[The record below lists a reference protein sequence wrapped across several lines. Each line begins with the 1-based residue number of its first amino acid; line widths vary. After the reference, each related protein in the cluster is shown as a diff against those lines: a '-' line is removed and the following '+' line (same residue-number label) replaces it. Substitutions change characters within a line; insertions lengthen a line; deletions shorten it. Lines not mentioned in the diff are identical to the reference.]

1 MPLSRLE
8 NFLRN
13 TDGNILY
20 VNPSDLDATDSIENQ
35 GNSLTRPFKT
45 IQRALLEAA
54 RFSYNIGLNNDRF
67 DRTTILVYPGVNYID
82 NRPGYVVA
90 SGGNSFLEL
99 DPNLSPLTTPAYTAA
114 SLSELSS
121 SSNFDIFSPTNDLYK
136 YNSSS
141 GGVILPRGTSIIG
154 LDLRKTKI
162 RPLFVPD
169 PENDLIARSSIFRIT
184 GGCYIR
190 EFTIFDGDPNGTVYK
205 NYKTDLVTPS
215 FSHHKLTAF
224 EYADGANPLSR
235 VSIGSTT
242 STFTELQ
249 MYYIKVQKAYG
260 ESSGRA
266 IGDFPATADLEVI
279 NPEFRIV
286 GAVSPTDIGIGSVT
300 AIGNL
305 ATIDTTT
312 AHGVIV
318 DDPINVAG
326 ISSNLYNGSFTV
338 AGVTSERRFSYRLT
352 ATPANLGPSLTGSA
366 KVVLEIDTVS
376 GASPYLFNIS
386 LRSTFGMC
394 GLHADGSKVS
404 GFKSVVVAQYT
415 GIGLQKDDNAFVLYD
430 QSTGSYKTESQISD
444 ASLKPLHLNTNAVY
458 SPDYENF
465 HIKVSNNSYIQAV
478 SVFAIGF
485 ANQFLTESGGD
496 LGITNSNSNF
506 GSKSLISKGFRPD
519 AFTSD
524 NTGYIT
530 HVIPP
535 RDETPDNTAV
545 SCFSLNVGL
554 TTNPVGGATT
564 SKLYIFGFND
574 VDVTPNENVSGF
586 RIGSKDSDTFNV
598 EVNEVAVT
606 TPILMPIPGSGDGP
620 SARKVF
626 TVSRSNNANVI
637 SSNILTL
644 TSSHNFFNGESVRL
658 ISDDGNV
665 PDGLVNEELYFVIT
679 NAIDG
684 SLTAN
689 TIKLAATFNDATVG
703 TPFPV
708 VITSTIGGVLTI
720 ESRVTDKTPGE
731 LGHPIQFDTTNSN
744 WYIVGSG
751 TTIQNKINQS
761 FITNRSSLGDQS
773 GVGFIL
779 RKSDNRLLN
788 DRIYRLRYIIPKEFV
803 NAKEPSVSYILQESS
818 TVGVSSALE
827 YGAVGDTTKQRNV
840 KIIADAVY
848 GSNIITFTTEKPHG
862 FNISDSVTVN
872 KVISSDNPTGVG
884 QSGYNETYTI
894 TSVPTT
900 KTFKVTTAKTLG
912 AFGNEIS
919 SRDVNLP
926 TVARS
931 QYRNTYLISS
941 VDTIQLYVSGQK
953 DGIYHLICL
962 DGSISPS
969 TSDGVFNSEKL
980 HQNLGNLYPTID
992 RDNYNS
998 DPTIARSF
1006 AVPYNVG
1013 EIIVSDSRDSI
1024 TKESSVNYYKDNRI
1038 GFGITNA
1045 TSNASGITTVFTN
1058 IEHNLNTIT
1067 TLSITAAGTGYG
1079 AGIATF
1085 LYNVPLVGTG
1095 ITGDGATAK
1104 VRVSA
1109 IGAVTAVEII
1119 DGGSAYGV
1127 GNTMRVGAGGN
1138 AIVSVTAIN
1147 SNIGSV
1153 IEVVGVG
1160 TTANRFNSGYNGVYQ
1175 ITGINSTRSVTYQV
1189 QNGANTG
1196 INAGI
1201 FTSVNGYEGLLFV
1214 SDRAVGVSTIGYGNS
1229 SVGIVTVT
1237 TQSAH
1242 GLILGNK
1249 FKIVGAAQTI
1259 YNGTYVVR
1267 ERVGLNT
1274 FSFQIGAGTSNPAF
1288 TTNSGVFVLKQSFA
1302 SQKSEFEDNSE
1313 KIAGRLTPF
1322 YAGLSTTLGGSQTGT
1337 ATTIKLTSLT
1347 GISTGDYLQIDNE
1360 IVRISDG
1367 LDASTGVANVLRGA
1381 LGTKAESHE
1390 NTAIAREVKPVAT
1403 ELRRYSTIRASGHTF
1418 EYLGFG
1424 PGNYSVGLPQRQS
1437 RILTI
1442 KNQLLSQGKQSD
1454 GGSVAYTG
1462 MNDTGD
1468 FYIGNKRIS
1477 STNGEEETLNAPI
1490 QNFLGEEISSL
1501 SVNFDDVT
1509 IKNSLTVQGGTTG
1522 RVVSEFKGPVNF
1534 LKKVTF
1540 SDADFIRI
1548 KLKGALSQ
1556 SRSVSYGTNNIP
1568 STSPDTQG
1576 DIFFNGNATSGQ
1588 YAGWIN
1594 SGNSANDWKRFGLI
1608 SRSATETFVTPD
1620 RIGINSAGPLRG
1632 LPSVGIT
1639 TALLDVRG
1647 GGVFDSLRVIGNVD
1661 FENGATFASIS
1672 FVDVFVSGIGSFTG
1686 TTDSTNVTTGIVTV
1700 AGGVG
1705 IKKSLNVGA
1714 GLSVSGVGTFAQN
1727 LNVGAGLS
1735 VSGVGTFAQNLKVG
1749 AGLNVGGNFKLSGIS
1764 TFVGNVTFEGG
1775 TISLGDAN
1783 TDNVVFTADVNSN
1796 ILPNTNDT
1804 FDIGDASTSK
1814 RWRHASFSG
1823 VGTFGSVNITSATQ
1837 STSKD
1842 TGCLILEGGL
1852 GVEQNVNINGMLNV
1866 TGITTLSSGA
1876 LIIGDTTESI
1886 SKDTGC
1892 LILQG
1897 GIGVEKNANIGG
1909 GLNVNNLT
1917 ATNGNFTG
1925 IVTTGNL
1932 TATGIVSD
1940 SYGNLRDIPQNS
1952 QSSTYS
1958 LQITDAGK
1966 HISIT
1971 TGGVT
1976 VPSSVFSAGDAVT
1989 IFNNSSVNQTI
2000 TQGSGVTLRFSGTV
2014 LTGNRT
2020 LLPYGIATVL
2030 CVSSDIFA
2038 IVGIVT

>member
-67 DRTTILVYPGVNYID
+67 DKTTILVYPGVNFID
-82 NRPGYVVA
+82 NRPGYVVTTA
-90 SGGNSFLEL
+90 GNSFLEL
-99 DPNLSPLTTPAYTAA
+99 DPNLSPTTTPAYTAA

-190 EFTIFDGDPNGTVYK
+190 EFTIFDGDQNGVVYK

-215 FSHHKLTAF
+215 FSHHKLTVF
-224 EYADGANPLSR
+224 EYADGANPLNK

-242 STFTELQ
+242 SSFTELQ

-266 IGDFPATADLEVI
+266 IGDFPTTSDLEVI

-286 GAVSPTDIGIGSVT
+286 GSVNPTDIGISSVT
-300 AIGNL
+300 SIGTL

-312 AHGVIV
+312 GHGLIV
-318 DDPINVAG
+318 DDPINIVG
-326 ISSNLYNGSFTV
+326 ISSNLYNGTFIV
-338 AGVTSERRFSYRLT
+338 AGITSEKRFSYKLS
-352 ATPANLGPSLTGSA
+352 ATPANLGPSLTGSS

-430 QSTGSYKTESQISD
+430 KSTGSYKNESQISD
-444 ASLKPLHLNTNAVY
+444 VSQKPLHLNTNAVY
-458 SPDYENF
+458 APDYENF

-485 ANQFLTESGGD
+485 ANQFITESGGD
-496 LGITNSNSNF
+496 LGLTNSNSNF
-506 GSKSLISKGFRPD
+506 GARSLISKGFRSD
-519 AFTSD
+519 AFTRD

-530 HVIPP
+530 HLIPP
-535 RDETPDNTAV
+535 RDETPNDTAV

-574 VDVTPNENVSGF
+574 IDVPPNENVSGF
-586 RIGSKDSDTFNV
+586 RIGSKNSDTFNV
-598 EVNEVAVT
+598 EINDVAVT
-606 TPILMPIPGSGDGP
+606 TPILMPIPGAGDGP
-620 SARKVF
+620 SARKIF
-626 TVSRSNNANVI
+626 TVSRNNNSNVI

-644 TSSHNFFNGESVRL
+644 TSNHNFFNGESVRIL
-658 ISDDGNV
+658 SDDGYV
-665 PDGLVNEELYFVIT
+665 PDELVNDGLYFVIT
-679 NAIDG
+679 NTFDG

-708 VITSTIGGVLTI
+708 TITNTVGGILSI
-720 ESRVTDKTPGE
+720 ESRVTDKKPGD

-744 WYIVGSG
+744 WFIVGSG
-751 TTIQNKINQS
+751 TTSQNKINQS
-761 FITNRSSLGDQS
+761 FITNRSTLGDQS
-773 GVGFIL
+773 SLGFVL
-779 RKSDNRLLN
+779 RKPDNRLLN
-788 DRIYRLRYIIPKEFV
+788 DRIYRLRYVIPKEFI
-803 NAKEPSVSYILQESS
+803 NAKEPSVSYIIQESS

-862 FNISDSVTVN
+862 FNVSDAVIVN

-912 AFGNEIS
+912 AFGNPIS
-919 SRDVNLP
+919 LRDVNLP
-926 TVARS
+926 TVSRN

-941 VDTIQLYVSGQK
+941 VDTIQQYISGEK

-962 DGSISPS
+962 DGSVSPS
-969 TSDGVFNSEKL
+969 TSDGTFNSEKL

-1006 AVPYNVG
+1006 VIPYNIG
-1013 EIIVSDSRDSI
+1013 EVIVNDSRDSI
-1024 TKESSVNYYKDNRI
+1024 TKESSTNYYKDNQI

-1045 TSNASGITTVFTN
+1045 TSNASGITTIFTN

-1067 TLSITAAGTGYG
+1067 SLSITNAGTGYG
-1079 AGIATF
+1079 SGIATF
-1085 LYNVPLVGTG
+1085 FHNVPLVGTG

-1104 VRVSA
+1104 IRVDA
-1109 IGAVTAVEII
+1109 AGTVTSVEII

-1127 GNTMRVGAGGN
+1127 GNTMRVSTGN
-1138 AIVSVTAIN
+1138 AIVSVTTIN
-1147 SNIGSV
+1147 SNINSV
-1153 IEVVGVG
+1153 AEVVGVG
-1160 TTANRFNSGYNGVYQ
+1160 TTANRFNSGYNGVYR
-1175 ITGINSTRSVTYQV
+1175 IIGINSTRSITYQV
-1189 QNGANTG
+1189 QDGANTNV
-1196 INAGI
+1196 NAGI

-1214 SDRAVGVSTIGYGNS
+1214 SDRVVGVSTIGYGNS

-1274 FSFQIGAGTSNPAF
+1274 FSFEIGAGTSNPAF

-1302 SQKSEFEDNSE
+1302 SQKSEFQDNSE

-1337 ATTIKLTSLT
+1337 ATTIKFSSLT

-1360 IVRISDG
+1360 IVRISSG
-1367 LDASTGVANVLRGA
+1367 LDASTGVANVLRGV

-1390 NTAIAREVKPVAT
+1390 NTSVVREVKPVAT
-1403 ELRRYSTIRASGHTF
+1403 ELRRYSTVRASGHTF

-1424 PGNYSVGLPQRQS
+1424 NGNYSVALPQRQT
-1437 RILTI
+1437 RVLTI

-1490 QNFLGEEISSL
+1490 QNFLGEQISSL

-1509 IKNSLTVQGGTTG
+1509 IKNSLNVQGGNTG
-1522 RVVSEFKGPVNF
+1522 RVISEFKGPVNF
-1534 LKKVTF
+1534 IKKITSTS
-1540 SDADFIRI
+1540 SDGIEGIKF
-1548 KLKGALSQ
+1548 KLKGSLSQ
-1556 SRSVSYGTNNIP
+1556 PRSVSYGGDNIP
-1568 STSPDTQG
+1568 SSSPDAQG
-1576 DIFFNGNATSGQ
+1576 DILFNGHATSGQ

-1594 SGNSANDWKRFGLI
+1594 TGNSANDWKKFGLI

-1632 LPSVGIT
+1632 LPAAGIT
-1639 TALLDVRG
+1639 SALLDVRG

-1661 FENGATFASIS
+1661 FVNGATFASIN
-1672 FVDVFVSGIGSFTG
+1672 FTDLAVTGIGSFTG
-1686 TTDSTNVTTGIVTV
+1686 TTDSTDVQTGIVTV

-1705 IKKSLNVGA
+1705 IKKSLNVG
-1714 GLSVSGVGTFAQN
+1714 G
-1727 LNVGAGLS
+1727 
-1735 VSGVGTFAQNLKVG
+1735 NLKVTG
-1749 AGLNVGGNFKLSGIS
+1749 VS

-1775 TISLGDAN
+1775 TISLGDSN

-1796 ILPNTNDT
+1796 ILPNTDAT
-1804 FDIGDASTSK
+1804 FDIGDASVSK

-1823 VGTFGSVNITSATQ
+1823 VGTFATGAVIDAIQIGITAANEIDT
-1837 STSKD
+1837 STGNLTIDSSGGTTTID
-1842 TGCLILEGGL
+1842 DIL
-1852 GVEQNVNINGMLNV
+1852 VV
-1866 TGITTLSSGA
+1866 TGATTLSSTLGVTGA
-1876 LIIGDTTESI
+1876 TTLSSTLGVTGATTLSSTLGVTGATTLSSTLGVTGDITTAGTVTANSDEKLKENVITIQNALEKVLSLRGVEYDRI
-1886 SKDTGC
+1886 DSGDH
-1892 LILQG
+1892 Q
-1897 GIGVEKNANIGG
+1897 IGVIAQE
-1909 GLNVNNLT
+1909 VEQ
-1917 ATNGNFTG
+1917 
-1925 IVTTGNL
+1925 IVPAVVYGDEIKSV
-1932 TATGIVSD
+1932 A
-1940 SYGNLRDIPQNS
+1940 YGNLV
-1952 QSSTYS
+1952 
-1958 LQITDAGK
+1958 G
-1966 HISIT
+1966 
-1971 TGGVT
+1971 
-1976 VPSSVFSAGDAVT
+1976 
-1989 IFNNSSVNQTI
+1989 
-2000 TQGSGVTLRFSGTV
+2000 
-2014 LTGNRT
+2014 
-2020 LLPYGIATVL
+2020 LLIE
-2030 CVSSDIFA
+2030 A
-2038 IVGIVT
+2038 IKEQQKEIEDMKKNWYK

>member
-67 DRTTILVYPGVNYID
+67 DRTTILVYPGVNFID
-82 NRPGYVVA
+82 NRPGYVVTNA
-90 SGGNSFLEL
+90 GNSFLEL
-99 DPNLSPLTTPAYTAA
+99 DPNLSPATTPAYVSA
-114 SLSELSS
+114 SLNELSS

-169 PENDLIARSSIFRIT
+169 PENDLIVRSSIFRIT
-184 GGCYIR
+184 GGCYFR
-190 EFTIFDGDPNGTVYK
+190 EFTVFDGDPNGTVYK

-215 FSHHKLTAF
+215 FSHHKLTVF
-224 EYADGANPLSR
+224 EYADGVNPLSR

-242 STFTELQ
+242 SAFSELQ

-266 IGDFPATADLEVI
+266 IADYPTTADLEVI

-286 GAVSPTDIGIGSVT
+286 GAVSPTDIGISSVT
-300 AIGNL
+300 SIGTL

-318 DDPINVAG
+318 DDPINIAG
-326 ISSNLYNGSFTV
+326 ISSNLYNGSFVV
-338 AGVTSERRFSYRLT
+338 AGVTSERRFSYKLT
-352 ATPANLGPSLTGSA
+352 ADPANNGPSLTGSA

-376 GASPYLFNIS
+376 GASPYIFNTS
-386 LRSTFGMC
+386 LRSTYGMC

-404 GFKSVVVAQYT
+404 GFKSVVIAQYT

-430 QSTGSYKTESQISD
+430 KSTGSYKTESQISD
-444 ASLKPLHLNTNAVY
+444 PSLKPLHLNTNAVY
-458 SPDYENF
+458 AADYENF

-485 ANQFLTESGGD
+485 ANQFITESGGD
-496 LGITNSNSNF
+496 LGLTNSNSNF
-506 GSKSLISKGFRPD
+506 GAKSLISKGFRSD
-519 AFTSD
+519 AFSRD

-535 RDETPDNTAV
+535 RDETPEDTAV

-574 VDVTPNENVSGF
+574 VDVPPNENVNGF
-586 RIGSKDSDTFNV
+586 RIGSKNSDTFNV
-598 EVNEVAVT
+598 EINDVTVT
-606 TPILMPIPGSGDGP
+606 TPILMPIPGTGDGP

-626 TVSRSNNANVI
+626 TVSRTNNANDI

-644 TSSHNFFNGESVRL
+644 TSNHNFFNGESVRIL
-658 ISDDGNV
+658 SDDGYV
-665 PDGLVNEELYFVIT
+665 PDELVNNGLYFVIT
-679 NAIDG
+679 NTFDG

-708 VITSTIGGVLTI
+708 TITNTVGGILSI
-720 ESRVTDKTPGE
+720 ESRVTDKKPSD

-751 TTIQNKINQS
+751 TTLQNKINQS
-761 FITNRSSLGDQS
+761 FIDNRSSLGDQS
-773 GVGFIL
+773 SLGFIL
-779 RKSDNRLLN
+779 RKPDNRLLN
-788 DRIYRLRYIIPKEFV
+788 DRIYRLRYVIPKEFA
-803 NAKEPSVSYILQESS
+803 NAKEPSVSYILQETS

-827 YGAVGDTTKQRNV
+827 YGAVGDVTKQRNV
-840 KIIADAVY
+840 KIIANAVY

-862 FNISDSVTVN
+862 FNVSDAVVVN
-872 KVISSDNPTGVG
+872 KVISTDNPTGVG

-900 KTFKVTTAKTLG
+900 KTFKVTTAKTTLG

-926 TVARS
+926 TVARN

-941 VDTIQLYVSGQK
+941 VDTIQQYISGER

-962 DGSISPS
+962 DGSVSPS
-969 TSDGVFNSEKL
+969 TSDGTFNNEKL

-1006 AVPYNVG
+1006 VIPYNIG
-1013 EIIVSDSRDSI
+1013 EVIVNDSRDSI

-1045 TSNASGITTVFTN
+1045 ISNSSGITTVFTN

-1104 VRVSA
+1104 IRVSA

-1147 SNIGSV
+1147 SNIGNV

-1160 TTANRFNSGYNGVYQ
+1160 TTANRFNSGYNGVYR
-1175 ITGINSTRSVTYQV
+1175 ITGINSTRSVTYEIKG
-1189 QNGANTG
+1189 GANTA

-1214 SDRAVGVSTIGYGNS
+1214 SDRSVGVSTIGYGNS

-1274 FSFQIGAGTSNPAF
+1274 FSFDIGAGTSNPAF

-1302 SQKSEFEDNSE
+1302 SQKSEFEDKSE

-1360 IVRISDG
+1360 IVRISSE
-1367 LDASTGVANVLRGA
+1367 LNASTGVANVLRGV

-1390 NTAIAREVKPVAT
+1390 NTAVAREVKPIAT
-1403 ELRRYSTIRASGHTF
+1403 ELRRYSTVRASGHTF

-1424 PGNYSVGLPQRQS
+1424 HGNYSVGLPQRQT
-1437 RILTI
+1437 RVLTI

-1462 MNDTGD
+1462 MNDNGD

-1490 QNFLGEEISSL
+1490 QNFLGEQISSL

-1509 IKNSLTVQGGTTG
+1509 IKNSLNVQGGNSG
-1522 RVVSEFKGPVNF
+1522 RVISEFKGPVNF
-1534 LKKVTF
+1534 IKKITSTS
-1540 SDADFIRI
+1540 SDGIEGIKF
-1548 KLKGALSQ
+1548 KLKGSLSQ
-1556 SRSVSYGTNNIP
+1556 PRSVSYGGDNVP
-1568 STSPDTQG
+1568 SSSPDAQG
-1576 DIFFNGNATSGQ
+1576 DIFFNGHATSGQ

-1594 SGNSANDWKRFGLI
+1594 TGNSANDWKKFGLI
-1608 SRSATETFVTPD
+1608 SRSATETFITPD
-1620 RIGINSAGPLRG
+1620 RIGINTSGPVRG
-1632 LPSVGIT
+1632 LPASGIT
-1639 TALLDVRG
+1639 SALLDVRG
-1647 GGVFDSLRVIGNVD
+1647 GGVFDALRVIGNVD
-1661 FENGATFASIS
+1661 FVNGATFASIS
-1672 FVDVFVSGIGSFTG
+1672 FVDTFITGIVSFTG
-1686 TTDSTNVTTGIVTV
+1686 TTDSTTPVTGIVTV

-1714 GLSVSGVGTFAQN
+1714 GLSVSGVGTFAQS

-1735 VSGVGTFAQNLKVG
+1735 VSGVGTFAQSLNVG
-1749 AGLNVGGNFKLSGIS
+1749 AGLSV
-1764 TFVGNVTFEGG
+1764 
-1775 TISLGDAN
+1775 
-1783 TDNVVFTADVNSN
+1783 
-1796 ILPNTNDT
+1796 
-1804 FDIGDASTSK
+1804 
-1814 RWRHASFSG
+1814 SG
-1823 VGTFGSVNITSATQ
+1823 VGTFA
-1837 STSKD
+1837 
-1842 TGCLILEGGL
+1842 
-1852 GVEQNVNINGMLNV
+1852 
-1866 TGITTLSSGA
+1866 GITTVTG
-1876 LIIGDTTESI
+1876 TTLF
-1886 SKDTGC
+1886 SK
-1892 LILQG
+1892 Q
-1897 GIGVEKNANIGG
+1897 
-1909 GLNVNNLT
+1909 LNVSGVSTFN
-1917 ATNGNFTG
+1917 G
-1925 IVTTGNL
+1925 IVKVGAAISL
-1932 TATGIVSD
+1932 FPSTGIVSATSFYGDGTNLTNTGSTLSAASGSQRVVVTSQTTGTMTTSATD
-1940 SYGNLRDIPQNS
+1940 SDLTFNATTNTLSSSNISIGNSLGVTGATTLTGNLIVTAPSTISGNGTIPVGGIIMWSGTIVNIPTGWALCDGS
-1952 QSSTYS
+1952 NNTPDLRNKFVIGAHSGGGTGITST
-1958 LQITDAGK
+1958 AGPGF
-1966 HISIT
+1966 SIT
-1971 TGGVT
+1971 TGALSANYTPGNTGGKTAHQLTIDELASHSHT
-1976 VPSSVFSAGDAVT
+1976 VSNICTFPGSISDPGGGGNSHENTSSRGTSSVG
-1989 IFNNSSVNQTI
+1989 
-2000 TQGSGVTLRFSGTV
+2000 GSKFHE
-2014 LTGNRT
+2014 NRP
-2020 LLPYGIATVL
+2020 PYYALAFIMRT
-2030 CVSSDIFA
+2030 S
-2038 IVGIVT
+2038 

>member
-45 IQRALLEAA
+45 IQRALLESA

-99 DPNLSPLTTPAYTAA
+99 DSNLSPLTTPEYISA

-190 EFTIFDGDPNGTVYK
+190 EFTIFDGDPNGVVYK

-215 FSHHKLTAF
+215 FSHHKLTVF
-224 EYADGANPLSR
+224 EYADGANPLNR

-286 GAVSPTDIGIGSVT
+286 GAVNPTDIGISSVT

-318 DDPINVAG
+318 DDPINIAG

-352 ATPANLGPSLTGSA
+352 ATPANLGPSLAGSA

-376 GASPYLFNIS
+376 GASPYIFNTS

-404 GFKSVVVAQYT
+404 GFKSIVVSQYT

-458 SPDYENF
+458 SPEYENF

-485 ANQFLTESGGD
+485 SNQFITESGGD
-496 LGITNSNSNF
+496 LGLTNSNSNF
-506 GSKSLISKGFRPD
+506 GAKSLISKGFRPD
-519 AFTSD
+519 AFARD

-564 SKLYIFGFND
+564 SKLYIFGFNN
-574 VDVTPNENVSGF
+574 VDVPPNENVSGF
-586 RIGSKDSDTFNV
+586 RIGSKDSDIFNV
-598 EVNEVAVT
+598 EVNDIAVT

-708 VITSTIGGVLTI
+708 TITSTIGGVLTI

-761 FITNRSSLGDQS
+761 FIDNRSLLGEQS
-773 GVGFIL
+773 GLGFIL
-779 RKSDNRLLN
+779 RKSDNRILS
-788 DRIYRLRYIIPKEFV
+788 DRIYRLRYVIPKEFV

-862 FNISDSVTVN
+862 FNVSDSVTVN

-884 QSGYNETYTI
+884 QSGYNEIYTI

-912 AFGNEIS
+912 TFGNEIS

-941 VDTIQLYVSGQK
+941 VDTIQSYVSGQK

-969 TSDGVFNSEKL
+969 TSDGTFNSEKL

-1024 TKESSVNYYKDNRI
+1024 TKESSVNYYKDNQI

-1067 TLSITAAGTGYG
+1067 TLSITDAGTGYG

-1095 ITGDGATAK
+1095 ITGGGATAK
-1104 VRVSA
+1104 VAVSA
-1109 IGAVTAVEII
+1109 AGTITDIEII

-1127 GNTMRVGAGGN
+1127 GNTMRVNAGGN
-1138 AIVSVTAIN
+1138 AIISVTAIN

-1160 TTANRFNSGYNGVYQ
+1160 TTANRFNSGYNGVYR
-1175 ITGINSTRSVTYQV
+1175 IIGINSTRSITYQV
-1189 QNGANTG
+1189 QDGANTNV
-1196 INAGI
+1196 NAGI
-1201 FTSVNGYEGLLFV
+1201 FTSVNGYQGLLFV

-1237 TQSAH
+1237 TESAH
-1242 GLILGNK
+1242 GLALGNK

-1274 FSFQIGAGTSNPAF
+1274 FSFEIGAGTSNPAF
-1288 TTNSGVFVLKQSFA
+1288 TTNSGVFVLKQSFS
-1302 SQKSEFEDNSE
+1302 SQKSEFENNSE

-1337 ATTIKLTSLT
+1337 ATTIKLTSLA
-1347 GISTGDYLQIDNE
+1347 GISTGDYLQIDDE
-1360 IVRISDG
+1360 IVRISNG
-1367 LDASTGVANVLRGA
+1367 LNASTGVANVLRGV
-1381 LGTKAESHE
+1381 LGTKAEPHE
-1390 NTAIAREVKPVAT
+1390 HAAIAREVKPVAT

-1424 PGNYSVGLPQRQS
+1424 HGNYSVGLPQRQS
-1437 RILTI
+1437 RVLTI

-1468 FYIGNKRIS
+1468 FYIGNRRIS

-1509 IKNSLTVQGGTTG
+1509 IKNTLNVQGGTTG

-1534 LKKVTF
+1534 IKKITSTS
-1540 SDADFIRI
+1540 SDGVEGI
-1548 KLKGALSQ
+1548 KFKIKGALSQ
-1556 SRSVSYGTNNIP
+1556 PRSVSYAGDDIP
-1568 STSPDTQG
+1568 STSPDAQG
-1576 DIFFNGNATSGQ
+1576 DIFFNGHATSGQ
-1588 YAGWIN
+1588 YVGWIN
-1594 SGNSANDWKRFGLI
+1594 TGNSANDWKRFGLI

-1620 RIGINSAGPLRG
+1620 RIGINTFGTLRG
-1632 LPSVGIT
+1632 LPSAGIT
-1639 TALLDVRG
+1639 SALLDVRG
-1647 GGVFDSLRVIGNVD
+1647 GGVFDALRVIGNVD
-1661 FENGATFASIS
+1661 FVNGATFASIQFGETFVTGITS
-1672 FVDVFVSGIGSFTG
+1672 FIG

-1714 GLSVSGVGTFAQN
+1714 GLSVSGISTFA
-1727 LNVGAGLS
+1727 S
-1735 VSGVGTFAQNLKVG
+1735 
-1749 AGLNVGGNFKLSGIS
+1749 LNVGGNFKVSGIS

-1775 TISLGDAN
+1775 TISLGDSN

-1796 ILPNTNDT
+1796 ILPNTNAT
-1804 FDIGDASTSK
+1804 FDIGDASLGK
-1814 RWRHASFSG
+1814 RWRNASFSG
-1823 VGTFGSVNITSATQ
+1823 IVTATSFSGDGSNLTNTGSTLSAGSGTQRIVLTSQTSGTMTASATTADLTFNNTTNALVCTGTIAA
-1837 STSKD
+1837 TSDEKLKENVI
-1842 TGCLILEGGL
+1842 TIENALKKVLSL
-1852 GVEQNVNINGMLNV
+1852 RGVEYDR
-1866 TGITTLSSGA
+1866 TDSG
-1876 LIIGDTTESI
+1876 DH
-1886 SKDTGC
+1886 
-1892 LILQG
+1892 Q
-1897 GIGVEKNANIGG
+1897 IGVIAQEVEKVVPAVVYGDEIKS
-1909 GLNVNNLT
+1909 V
-1917 ATNGNFTG
+1917 A
-1925 IVTTGNL
+1925 
-1932 TATGIVSD
+1932 
-1940 SYGNLRDIPQNS
+1940 YGNLI
-1952 QSSTYS
+1952 
-1958 LQITDAGK
+1958 G
-1966 HISIT
+1966 
-1971 TGGVT
+1971 
-1976 VPSSVFSAGDAVT
+1976 
-1989 IFNNSSVNQTI
+1989 
-2000 TQGSGVTLRFSGTV
+2000 
-2014 LTGNRT
+2014 
-2020 LLPYGIATVL
+2020 LLIE
-2030 CVSSDIFA
+2030 A
-2038 IVGIVT
+2038 IKEQQKEIEEIKKKLV